1 MHHKSYLKPF
11 LSYLP
16 CIVLREYF
24 SIIFKAKKCAQ
35 YSIKYSKLRKKI
47 FYRMRT
53 KLSIKM
59 TGLDR

>member
-1 MHHKSYLKPF
+1 MHHESYLKPF

-16 CIVLREYF
+16 CIVHREYF
-24 SIIFKAKKCAQ
+24 SIIFKVKKCAQ

-47 FYRMRT
+47 FYRIHL
-53 KLSIKM
+53 KFSIKM